1 MDAQLLVIIAGLV
14 LVAVV
19 IISLVALRGYSGKF
33 RFDTENGTAPRASE
47 GEGNTPKV
55 MFKGRFTGL
64 IAGVGAAF
72 ALIVAKLWSM
82 QMVSSDYYEQ
92 LAEENRTRTITT
104 PADRGRILDR
114 NGVVLVGN
122 RPSLVVTAYSS
133 LADDEVA
140 VRHLAN
146 LLGLPYTAVRRNI
159 QDNSEGAQSAHT
171 VATDVSR
178 RVVAY
183 IQEHASEFDG
193 VEIAQRS
200 ERQYP
205 YRTLAAQ
212 LLGYTGTATS
222 EQLNADTTD
231 DPGAIAYESGDVVG
245 QAGVELT
252 YERVLQGIRGEQ
264 TVRVDANGN
273 VTGQSA
279 AVEAQP
285 GSDIKLTID
294 LAIQQACESG
304 LEKAFEAARQQ
315 GYENAG
321 AGSCVCIDCKT
332 GEILGMANAPSYDPS
347 SFVGGISQ
355 DVWDQLNDEANKY
368 PLMNRAI
375 AGQYM
380 SASTIK
386 PLTALAALNY
396 GIMTP
401 DSVVTCTG
409 YWTGL
414 GEAYG
419 QYCWDHSGHGPMN
432 LQSAITWSCDP
443 MFYEIGKGFYY
454 SDGNTDGMQQTYREW
469 GLGEAT
475 GVDLGGESTGRVPD
489 AAWKKE
495 AFSSYSSDD
504 QAWNPGDMTNLA
516 IGQGDILVTPL
527 QMAMVYCGLAN
538 GGVQMVPHLLKSVV
552 ARDGEG
558 DALSYE
564 AKERLRVEEDS
575 SYMDLV
581 HQGLQGVIY
590 EESASTAAHF
600 SNIYQDGQQVIL
612 AGKSGTGEKIGED
625 EYGWFIAYAPY
636 DDPQYVVACLCE
648 QAGFGANS
656 AMYAV
661 REVFGAIYDSPDDS
675 TVVASDGAR

>member
-1 MDAQLLVIIAGLV
+1 MDAQALVIIAGLI

-19 IISLVALRGYSGKF
+19 IVSLIAMRGYSGRF
-33 RFDTENGTAPRASE
+33 RFDTQNGTTPRASE
-47 GEGNTPKV
+47 GEGTTPKI
-55 MFKGRFTGL
+55 MFKSRFTAL
-64 IAGVGAAF
+64 VAGVGAAF
-72 ALIVAKLWSM
+72 ALILGKLWTM
-82 QMVSSDYYEQ
+82 QMVSSDYYEE

-114 NGVVLVGN
+114 NGEVLVGN
-122 RPSLVVTAYSS
+122 RPSLVVTAYASV
-133 LADDEVA
+133 ADDEIT

-146 LLGLPYTAVRRNI
+146 LLGLPYAAVRRNI

-183 IQEHASEFDG
+183 IQEHASEFEG

-200 ERQYP
+200 ERMYP
-205 YRTLAAQ
+205 YREMAAQ
-212 LLGYTGTATS
+212 LLGYTGTATQ
-222 EQLNADTTD
+222 EQLGADNSD
-231 DPGAIAYESGDVVG
+231 DPGAINYESGDMVG
-245 QAGVELT
+245 QAGIELQ
-252 YERVLQGIRGEQ
+252 YERVLQGIRGQQ

-273 VTGQSA
+273 VTGASD

-294 LAIQQACESG
+294 VKIQQACESG
-304 LEKAFEAARQQ
+304 LAHAIEVAKQQ

-321 AGSCVCIDCKT
+321 AGSCICIDCT
-332 GEILGMANAPSYDPS
+332 NGEILGLANAPSYDPS

-355 DVWDQLNDEANKY
+355 DVWDQLNDEKNKY

-386 PLTALAALNY
+386 PLTALAALNFDV
-396 GIMTP
+396 MTP

-414 GEAYG
+414 GESWG
-419 QYCWDHSGHGPMN
+419 QYCWDHDGHGPMD

-454 SDGNTDGMQQTYREW
+454 SDDNPDGMQETYRAW
-469 GLGEAT
+469 GLGKT
-475 GVDLGGESTGRVPD
+475 CGIDLGGEASGRVPD

-495 AFSSYSSDD
+495 AFKDYASED
-504 QAWNPGDMTNLA
+504 QSWNPGDMTNLA

-538 GGVQMVPHLLKSVV
+538 NGVQMTPHLLKSVV
-552 ARDGEG
+552 SRDGEG
-558 DALSYE
+558 DALAYE
-564 AKERLRVEEDS
+564 PTERLRVEEDAD
-575 SYMDLV
+575 YMDLV
-581 HQGLQGVIY
+581 HRGLKRVIY
-590 EESASTAAHF
+590 EESDATAAHF
-600 SNIYQDGQQVIL
+600 SNVYDNGEQVTL
-612 AGKSGTGEKIGED
+612 AGKSGTGEKSGED

-636 DDPQYVVACLCE
+636 DNPRYVVASLCE
-648 QAGFGANS
+648 QAGFGASS

-661 REVFGAIYDSPDDS
+661 RDVFGAIYNSPDDS
-675 TVVASDGAR
+675 TVVSTDGTR

>member
-19 IISLVALRGYSGKF
+19 VVSLVALRGYSGRF
-33 RFDTENGTAPRASE
+33 RFDTQNGTRPRASE
-47 GEGNTPKV
+47 GEGNTAKTA
-55 MFKGRFTGL
+55 FKSRFTGL

-72 ALIVAKLWSM
+72 ALILARLWSM

-92 LAEENRTRTITT
+92 LAEENRTRTVTT

-114 NGVVLVGN
+114 NGTVLVGN
-122 RPSLVVTAYSS
+122 RPSLVVTAYADA
-133 LADDEVA
+133 ADDEVL

-146 LLGLPYTAVRRNI
+146 LLGLPYMAVRRNI
-159 QDNSEGAQSAHT
+159 QDNTEGAQSAHT

-178 RVVAY
+178 RAVAY
-183 IQEHASEFDG
+183 IQEHASEFEG

-212 LLGYTGTATS
+212 LLGYTGTATQ
-222 EQLNADTTD
+222 EQLIASNAND
-231 DPGAIAYESGDVVG
+231 DPGAIHYESGDIVG
-245 QAGVELT
+245 QAGIELQ
-252 YERVLQGIRGEQ
+252 YESVLQGIRGEQ

-285 GSDIKLTID
+285 GSDIMLTID
-294 LAIQQACESG
+294 LKVQQACEDG
-304 LEKAFEAARQQ
+304 LAHAFEIAKQA
-315 GYENAG
+315 GYPNAG
-321 AGSCVCIDCKT
+321 AGACLCIDCTT
-332 GEILGMANAPSYDPS
+332 GEILGLANAPSYDPS

-355 DVWDQLNDEANKY
+355 DVWDQLNDAANKY
-368 PLMNRAI
+368 PLMNRAV

-386 PLTALAALNY
+386 PLTAFAALNY
-396 GIMTP
+396 GVMTP
-401 DSVVTCTG
+401 DSIVTCTG

-414 GEAYG
+414 GEEFG
-419 QYCWDHSGHGPMN
+419 QYCWDHDGHGPMDIE
-432 LQSAITWSCDP
+432 SAIVYSCDP
-443 MFYEIGKGFYY
+443 MFYEIGKDFYY
-454 SDGNTDGMQQTYREW
+454 SDNPEGMQDTYRAW
-469 GLGEAT
+469 GLGSAC
-475 GVDLGGESTGRVPD
+475 GVDLGGEAAGRVPD
-489 AAWKKE
+489 AAWKKQ
-495 AFSSYSSDD
+495 AFSSYSSAE

-527 QMAMVYCGLAN
+527 QIAQVYCGIAN
-538 GGVQMVPHLLKSVV
+538 GGTQMVPHLLKSVV

-558 DALSYE
+558 DALAYE
-564 AKERLRVEEDS
+564 PRQRLAVTEDG

-581 HQGLQGVIY
+581 HRALQGVIY
-590 EESASTAAHF
+590 EESESCAAHF
-600 SNIYQDGQQVIL
+600 SNLYDNGAQVL
-612 AGKSGTGEKIGED
+612 VAGKSGTGEKSGED
-625 EYGWFIAYAPY
+625 PYGWFVVYAPA
-636 DDPQYVVACLCE
+636 DNPRYVVACLCE
-648 QAGFGANS
+648 QGGFGANS

-661 REVFGAIYDSPDDS
+661 RDVLGAIYDSPDDAAVS
-675 TVVASDGAR
+675 TSDSTR